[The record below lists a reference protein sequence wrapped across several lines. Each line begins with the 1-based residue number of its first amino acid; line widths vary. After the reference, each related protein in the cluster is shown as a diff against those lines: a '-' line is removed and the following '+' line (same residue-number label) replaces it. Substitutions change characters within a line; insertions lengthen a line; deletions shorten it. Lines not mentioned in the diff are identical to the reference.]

1 MWSPHDLGMGGGGR
15 VNQLILQAG
24 RWGKVWRGGKV
35 QVDCGECLWGKG
47 RALMK
52 REHLL
57 IKGARPFKERGALV
71 ACLVGGL
78 VISSFSFMQLR
89 VDDN

>member
-1 MWSPHDLGMGGGGR
+1 
-15 VNQLILQAG
+15 
-24 RWGKVWRGGKV
+24 V
-35 QVDCGECLWGKG
+35 QVDCGGSPFGKKGAPLKGKG
-47 RALMK
+47 RA
-52 REHLL
+52 
-57 IKGARPFKERGALV
+57 PFNKRGALV